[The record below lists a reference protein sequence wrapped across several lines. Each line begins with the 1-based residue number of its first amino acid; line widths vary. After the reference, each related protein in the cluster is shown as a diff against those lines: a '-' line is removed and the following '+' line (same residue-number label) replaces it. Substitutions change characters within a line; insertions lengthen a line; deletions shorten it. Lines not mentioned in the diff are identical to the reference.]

1 MKTDTVLLANIEEYE
16 EIEELRKE
24 VFNIK
29 ASPGTYYLNGLI
41 DNKIKA
47 VAAKKDDKI
56 IAGCYF
62 HSFINSLVIDQV
74 FVKENYQETGLKLG
88 RKLLLDLFNHKK
100 ELEKLLN
107 TKLYTT
113 SIEPI
118 DEKAEYI
125 YRKIGYKQGNKFTG
139 IMHKSL

>member
-1 MKTDTVLLANIEEYE
+1 METNTVLLSNIEEYE
-16 EIEELRKE
+16 KIEELRKE
-24 VFNIK
+24 VFDLK
-29 ASPGTYYLNGLI
+29 SSPGTYYLNGLI

-47 VAAKKDDKI
+47 VATKKDNEI

-88 RKLLLDLFNHKK
+88 RKLLLELLNHKK
-100 ELEKLLN
+100 ELEKILD
-107 TKLYTT
+107 TELYTT

-125 YRKIGYKQGNKFTG
+125 YRKIGYKQGNSFTG
-139 IMHKSL
+139 MMHKSL